1 MAKVQPIRS
10 QDEIQRIEDK
20 LLAINTP
27 RSIRMFAMFEI
38 GIYLGM
44 RIGDIITLRVGDLRG
59 REEFTFIPQKTSHR
73 AGRDNYRAKKLT
85 VTIAP
90 EIRKMIRYI
99 YADADDQD
107 YLFPSRK
114 HGFDGVQKHI
124 NRETAWKD
132 MKDIQALAG
141 IRYSIGCHT
150 LRKTFGYHIYQQ
162 RKDVAWLQTWYG
174 HSSPAVTLIYIGI
187 ADDEKKAVTDHMP
200 FRNRGRI
207 DYTGIKAPAK
217 KIHV

>member
-1 MAKVQPIRS
+1 MAKVQPIRD

-20 LLAINTP
+20 LLEINTP
-27 RSIRMFAMFEI
+27 KSIRMYCMFEI

-44 RIGDIITLRVGDLRG
+44 RIGDMIKLRVGDIRG
-59 REEFTFIPQKTSHR
+59 KDDLTFVPEKTSHR

-90 EIRKMIRYI
+90 EVRKMVRYLCSGMS
-99 YADADDQD
+99 DDD
-107 YLFPSRK
+107 FLFQSRNRDL
-114 HGFDGVQKHI
+114 DGKSKPISRQ
-124 NRETAWKD
+124 TAWSD
-132 MKDIQALAG
+132 MKAIQKMAG
-141 IRYSIGCHT
+141 LKYPIGCHT

-162 RKDVAWLQTWYG
+162 RHDVAWLQTWFG
-174 HSSPAVTLIYIGI
+174 HSSPSVTLIYIGI

-207 DYTGIKAPAK
+207 DYTKVQGMRKAN
-217 KIHV
+217 

>member
-1 MAKVQPIRS
+1 MAKVQPIRD

-20 LLAINTP
+20 LLEMNTP
-27 RSIRMFAMFEI
+27 KAIRMYSMFEI

-44 RIGDIITLRVGDLRG
+44 RIGDIIKLKVGDLRG
-59 REEFTFIPQKTSHR
+59 REEMTFIPEKTSRR

-90 EIRKMIRYI
+90 EIRKMVRYL
-99 YADADDQD
+99 YADMDDND
-107 YLFPSRK
+107 YLFPSQK
-114 HGFDGVQKHI
+114 KAWDGKQRHI
-124 NRETAWKD
+124 TRETAWHD
-132 MKDIQALAG
+132 MKQIQQMAG
-141 IRYSIGCHT
+141 LKYPIGCHT

-162 RKDVAWLQTWYG
+162 RKDIAWLQTWYG

-207 DYTGIKAPAK
+207 DYTKVSAFQK
-217 KIHV
+217 NNYV